1 MTKEKIIIEQ
11 LDTDLLNGCFTKVE
25 ISLMNKY
32 KEKGAISLI
41 IMERKLES
49 QLRTMRK
56 PVRMTKIE
64 NI

>member
-11 LDTDLLNGCFTKVE
+11 LAKELLNGCFTKVE
-25 ISLMNKY
+25 IQMMNKY
-32 KEKGAISLI
+32 KKKGAISLI

-49 QLRTMRK
+49 QLRTMRT

>member
-1 MTKEKIIIEQ
+1 
-11 LDTDLLNGCFTKVE
+11 
-25 ISLMNKY
+25 MNKY
-32 KEKGAISLI
+32 KKKGAISLI